1 MNEILKEFKK
11 KVNYREWYVD
21 GVDLVEMAT
30 ILLKNI
36 NFEFDAQ
43 DILAEAEELLVQSFL
58 LLILTYLCMYWKV
71 GI

>member
-43 DILAEAEELLVQSFL
+43 DILAEAEELLVQSLL

>member
-30 ILLKNI
+30 ILLKDI

-43 DILAEAEELLVQSFL
+43 DILAEAEELLVQSLL